1 MCLEFKDGQVCIWMV
16 CEAVRLD
23 EITEEVGI
31 AEGLGRMERDSQYT
45 IR

>member
-1 MCLEFKDGQVCIWMV
+1 MCLEFKDGQACIWMV

-31 AEGLGRMERDSQYT
+31 AEGLGRMERDSQCT